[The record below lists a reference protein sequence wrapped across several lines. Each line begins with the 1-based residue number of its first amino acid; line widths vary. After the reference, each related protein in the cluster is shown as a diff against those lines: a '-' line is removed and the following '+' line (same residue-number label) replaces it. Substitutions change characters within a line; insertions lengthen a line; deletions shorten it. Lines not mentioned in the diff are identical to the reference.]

1 MIQAGGC
8 LPCPKADITLKH
20 TTLHLNKSSFRQY
33 FRILK
38 YARPYLGRLLFALAA
53 SLLATLV
60 WLAVPLGLRELLD
73 AVFDGGNRELLNTVT
88 FVLIGL
94 FVMQAFLGFWGSYLL
109 DWIGERVV
117 ADLRREV
124 YEHLSRLSLRF
135 FSNQRLG
142 EITSRLTNDVG
153 AIRDAV
159 TGTLSEG
166 LTQTISLIGSVG
178 LMVYLNWRLSL
189 VIFVTVPLITL
200 AVRYFGGLIR
210 KLSRDVQDRLADT
223 TSIAEEALGAIQ
235 SVKSF
240 ARENYEVGR
249 YHDKVE
255 ELFVTSRKR
264 VLYSNLFWSAVAV
277 MFLSTMIV
285 IFWYGGTEVL
295 AGRLTAGD
303 LVAFI
308 FFAFNIGRSLG
319 GMARVYAVFSSA
331 VGASERIFGLLEE
344 VPDIED
350 KPGAKALTS
359 VEGAVA
365 FEEVSFGYD
374 AAQPVLSDISFSCKP
389 GEIIALAGPSG
400 AGKTTMLSLIP
411 RFYEVSSGRITLDG
425 TDIRELPQR
434 NLREFIAVVPQDI
447 HLFGT
452 SIRENIRY
460 GRLDASDA
468 EVEEAAR
475 LAQADGFIR
484 EHPDGYAAMVGERG
498 IKLSGGQRQRIAI
511 ARAILKQ
518 PRILLLDEATSSLDS
533 ESEAAVQLALSHLMK
548 RCTTFVIA
556 HRLSTIRDADTILVM
571 EQGRIAERGTHEVL
585 ITQNGLY
592 RRLHDIQFQE
602 RSLEF

>member
-1 MIQAGGC
+1 M
-8 LPCPKADITLKH
+8 
-20 TTLHLNKSSFRQY
+20 HLNKSSFRQY